1 MQEEINQKTIAL
13 CIKGGKI
20 SADVLKASLKYLL
33 QQMQKESARQSAKQ
47 TAKRSAPPRG
57 KQTLKDLTRQDTKL
71 TNIQVTE
78 KNIGSFDRVARKYAI
93 DYALKKDKTVQP
105 PVYYVFFQSKDVD
118 VMTAAFREYTSDVA
132 KRKARPSLCARLA
145 KALETVRDTITP
157 KKERNKKQERSR

>member
-20 SADVLKASLKYLL
+20 SADVLRTSLKYLL
-33 QQMQKESARQSAKQ
+33 QQMQKESARQS
-47 TAKRSAPPRG
+47 AKRSAPPRG
-57 KQTLKDLTRQDTKL
+57 KQTLKDLTRQDAKL

-105 PVYYVFFQSKDVD
+105 PVYYVFFRSKDVD

-132 KRKARPSLCARLA
+132 KRKSRPSLCARLA
-145 KALETVRDTITP
+145 KALDTVRDTITP

>member
-20 SADVLKASLKYLL
+20 SADVLRTSLKYLL
-33 QQMQKESARQSAKQ
+33 QQMQKESARQS
-47 TAKRSAPPRG
+47 AKRSAPPRG
-57 KQTLKDLTRQDTKL
+57 KQTLKDLTRQDAKL

-105 PVYYVFFQSKDVD
+105 PVYYVFFRSKDVD
-118 VMTAAFREYTSDVA
+118 VMTAAFREYTSDVG
-132 KRKARPSLCARLA
+132 S
-145 KALETVRDTITP
+145 TVMSSIFYSR
-157 KKERNKKQERSR
+157 RSRPPTILSRFGSDSGSGAAFLLH

>member
-20 SADVLKASLKYLL
+20 SADVLRTSLKYLL
-33 QQMQKESARQSAKQ
+33 QQMQKESARQS
-47 TAKRSAPPRG
+47 AKRSAPPRG
-57 KQTLKDLTRQDTKL
+57 KQTLKDLTRQDAKL

-105 PVYYVFFQSKDVD
+105 PVYYVFFPEQGCGRYD
-118 VMTAAFREYTSDVA
+118 
-132 KRKARPSLCARLA
+132 
-145 KALETVRDTITP
+145 
-157 KKERNKKQERSR
+157 RSIPGIHQ